1 MSQKIKNAGFE
12 EPALDIYAIVRAI
25 ARGCIWAIPVAGLV
39 AAGAWYKVSNEDPV
53 YLASASVL
61 IEVPETSNL
70 RGASES
76 AGPDVSLRLSQEA
89 INSKV
94 QIIRSRNVSRAV
106 VNRMG
111 LADVP
116 ELQPE
121 PKKNIFGQITEEVDP
136 SRHLDGVLAKF
147 DDNLVVYAVDASR
160 VIVVDFESSDPALA
174 ASVANGV
181 VEEFL
186 TVEQNAKQESARDAR
201 AWLETEIALLRQ
213 KVVAAESSA
222 EQFRSRMG
230 LFATAGDTTLP
241 QQQLSALSQT
251 LSDARA
257 RESVAKSVY
266 DGFKRLFDRA
276 GGNVDQLLSSPTIA
290 NSSLIQSLRQSRGQL
305 EAQIADLS
313 ADLLPRHPRLRAL
326 VVQRQE
332 LDRQIGA
339 EARAVLT
346 RLQQDAVR
354 ASEEVT
360 QLQKLLSAQKLES
373 GNAQQNEVELRA
385 FEREARAERELL
397 ETLLAQ
403 YRTLLAREGV
413 GGLPAEARFIA
424 RADAPLEP
432 SGPRIMILVLA
443 AGLASLLLCL
453 GFVVLRELLSGR
465 ALGIQEAPILKRED
479 LESEVEDLES
489 RIRKRM
495 EDEKLASQPLAA

>member
-1 MSQKIKNAGFE
+1 MSQNNKNVGLE
-12 EPALDIYAIVRAI
+12 EPAIDIYAIVRALTR
-25 ARGCIWAIPVAGLV
+25 ACIWAVPIAGLV
-39 AAGAWYKVSNEDPV
+39 AAGTWYKVSNEDPV
-53 YLASASVL
+53 YLASASLL
-61 IEVPETSNL
+61 IDVPEISNL
-70 RGASES
+70 RGASDVS
-76 AGPDVSLRLSQEA
+76 GPDVSLRLSQEA

-94 QIIRSRNVSRAV
+94 QVIRSRDLGRAV
-106 VNRMG
+106 VKRMG

-121 PKKNIFGQITEEVDP
+121 PKTNLLGQITEEVDP
-136 SRHLDGVLAKF
+136 SRFLDGVLANF
-147 DDNLVVYAVDASR
+147 DEKLVVYPVDTSR
-160 VIVVDFESSDPALA
+160 VIVVDFESKDPSLA
-174 ASVANGV
+174 AAVANGV

-186 TVEQNAKQESARDAR
+186 IIEQDAKQKSTREAR
-201 AWLETEIALLRQ
+201 AWLEAEISLLRQ
-213 KVVAAESSA
+213 RVIDAETSA

-230 LFATAGDTTLP
+230 LFATATDTTLP

-257 RESVAKSVY
+257 RESVAKSAF
-266 DGFKRLFDRA
+266 DGFKRLFDSA
-276 GGNVDQLLSSPTIA
+276 GGNVDLLLSSQA
-290 NSSLIQSLRQSRGQL
+290 MASSSLVQSLRQARGQL

-332 LDRQIGA
+332 LDRQIA
-339 EARAVLT
+339 TEARAVLT
-346 RLQQDAVR
+346 GLEQDATR
-354 ASEEVT
+354 TSEEVA
-360 QLQKLLSAQKLES
+360 QLQQLLSAQKLET
-373 GNAQQNEVELRA
+373 GNAQQSEVELRA

-403 YRTLLAREGV
+403 YRTLLAREGA

-432 SGPRIMILVLA
+432 SGPRVMILVLA

-465 ALGIQEAPILKRED
+465 ALGIKEEPALAKEEPED
-479 LESEVEDLES
+479 VVEDLET
-489 RIRKRM
+489 RIRKRL

>member
-1 MSQKIKNAGFE
+1 MSQKFKKSGFE
-12 EPALDIYAIVRAI
+12 EPALDIYAIIRAI
-25 ARGCIWAIPVAGLV
+25 SRACIWAVPVAGLV
-39 AAGAWYKVSNEDPV
+39 AAGTWYNVSKQDPI

-61 IEVPETSNL
+61 IDVPETSNL

-76 AGPDVSLRLSQEA
+76 SGPDASLRLSQES

-94 QIIRSRNVSRAV
+94 QIIRSRDLMRAV
-106 VNRMG
+106 VKRMG
-111 LADVP
+111 LEDVP

-121 PKKNIFGQITEEVDP
+121 PKTNIFGQVTEEVDL
-136 SRHLDGVLAKF
+136 SRFLDGVLANF
-147 DDNLVVYAVDASR
+147 DEKLVVYAVDTSR
-160 VIVVDFESSDPALA
+160 VIVVDFESSDPTLA
-174 ASVANGV
+174 AAVANGV

-186 TVEQNAKQESARDAR
+186 IVEQEAKQASAREAR
-201 AWLETEIALLRQ
+201 SWLETEISALRQ
-213 KVVAAESSA
+213 RVVAAESSA
-222 EQFRSRMG
+222 EQFRSRVG
-230 LFATAGDTTLP
+230 LFATATDTTLP

-257 RESVAKSVY
+257 RESVAKSSY
-266 DGFKRLFDRA
+266 DGFKRLFDKA
-276 GGNVDQLLSSPTIA
+276 GGNVDFLLSSPAIS
-290 NSSLIQSLRQSRGQL
+290 NSAIIQSLRQARGQL

-332 LDRQIGA
+332 LDRQISS

-346 RLQQDAVR
+346 VLQQDADR
-354 ASEEVT
+354 TTEEVS
-360 QLQKLLSAQKLES
+360 QLQQLLSAQKLET

-385 FEREARAERELL
+385 FEREARAERDLL

-465 ALGIQEAPILKRED
+465 ALGIQEQEAEPVAPKVV
-479 LESEVEDLES
+479 VEDLET
-489 RIRKRM
+489 RIRNRL

>member
-1 MSQKIKNAGFE
+1 MSQKTNNAALD
-12 EPALDIYAIVRAI
+12 EPALDIYAIIRAIVRACVWAVPI
-25 ARGCIWAIPVAGLV
+25 AALV
-39 AAGAWYKVSNEDPV
+39 AAGTWYKVSTQDPV
-53 YLASASVL
+53 YLASATVL
-61 IEVPETSNL
+61 IDVPEISNL
-70 RGASES
+70 RGASDVS
-76 AGPDVSLRLSQEA
+76 GPDASLRLSQEA

-94 QIIRSRNVSRAV
+94 QIIRSRDLSRAV
-106 VNRMG
+106 VKRMG

-121 PKKNIFGQITEEVDP
+121 PKKNIFGQVTEEVDP
-136 SRHLDGVLAKF
+136 DRYLDGVLANF
-147 DDNLVVYAVDASR
+147 DDKLVVYPVDTSR
-160 VIVVDFESSDPALA
+160 VIVVDFESSDPTLA
-174 ASVANGV
+174 AAVANGV

-186 TVEQNAKQESARDAR
+186 IIEQNAKQESTQEAR
-201 AWLETEIALLRQ
+201 AWLEAEISLLRQ
-213 KVVAAESSA
+213 RVVDAESSA

-230 LFATAGDTTLP
+230 LFATASDTTLP
-241 QQQLSALSQT
+241 QQQLASLSQT

-257 RESVAKSVY
+257 RESVSKSAF

-276 GGNVDQLLSSPTIA
+276 GGNVDLLLSSPAIA
-290 NSSLIQSLRQSRGQL
+290 NSSLIQSLRQARGQL

-332 LDRQIGA
+332 LDRQIA
-339 EARAVLT
+339 TEARAVLSA
-346 RLQQDAVR
+346 LEQDASR
-354 ASEEVT
+354 TSEEVE
-360 QLQKLLSAQKLES
+360 QLQQLLSAQKLET

-403 YRTLLAREGV
+403 YRTLLAREGA

-432 SGPRIMILVLA
+432 SGPRVAILVIA

-465 ALGIQEAPILKRED
+465 ALGIKEEQQLVEDTSEDAVPD
-479 LESEVEDLES
+479 LEA
-489 RIRKRM
+489 RIRRRL